1 MSKKVQEVTAD
12 YNGYDYEEYWREHDR
27 AYEDAADRMAIRRL
41 LPEKMK
47 NFADIGGGYGR
58 LADEYLPRAEK
69 VTIFDYSKTELQQ
82 AKDKYGDRISTQSG
96 SIYELPFEDGTFDGL
111 MMVRV
116 SHHLEDLEAALRE
129 LYRILTP
136 GGTLVIE
143 IANKK
148 TLPKMLRHWF
158 KKSDVNPFSLEP
170 SMQSDTKMINFHPKY
185 VENIFDKIGFTT
197 EEILSVSNY
206 RSTTLKKIFGA
217 KFLTKLERGTQKP
230 LAKIRFAPSIYYK
243 LKK

>member
-1 MSKKVQEVTAD
+1 MTKKKPEVTAD

-41 LPEKMK
+41 LPEQMK

-58 LADEYLPRAEK
+58 LADEYLDRADH

-82 AKDKYGDRISTQSG
+82 AKDKYGDRISTQPG
-96 SIYELPFEDGTFDGL
+96 SVYEMPFDDETFDGL

-129 LYRILTP
+129 FYRILTP

-148 TLPKMLRHWF
+148 TLPKIFRHWLR
-158 KKSDVNPFSLEP
+158 KSEINPFDLNP
-170 SMQSDTKMINFHPKY
+170 SMQQDTKMINYHPKY
-185 VENIFDKIGFTT
+185 AERLFDKIGFKT

-206 RSTTLKKIFGA
+206 RSTTLKKLFGA
-217 KFLTKLERGTQKP
+217 KFLTKLEKATQKP
-230 LAKIRFAPSIYYK
+230 LAKVRFAPSIYYK
-243 LKK
+243 LVK